1 MSGGGFCPKNKPAGA
16 AAMAASRGWVGQPI
30 IWLVLNAIEDLNYDL
45 AVGPW
50 HSLKTNQ
57 FSGTL
62 GLLPCRPPEDGL
74 ANPSSG

>member
-1 MSGGGFCPKNKPAGA
+1 
-16 AAMAASRGWVGQPI
+16 MAASRGWVGQLI
-30 IWLVLNAIEDLNYDL
+30 IWFVLNAIEDLDYDL

-62 GLLPCRPPEDGL
+62 GLLPWQPAEDWL
-74 ANPSSG
+74 ANPSSGGCVMALKKNLGLDDLP

>member
-1 MSGGGFCPKNKPAGA
+1 MMIMLNVVDST
-16 AAMAASRGWVGQPI
+16 ASRGWVGQLI
-30 IWLVLNAIEDLNYDL
+30 IWLVLIAIEDLNYDL
-45 AVGPW
+45 SVGPW

-62 GLLPCRPPEDGL
+62 GQLPRQPPEDGL